1 MKIKVGFYI
10 GMAIVLIA
18 GGSLLAAKGKDAV
31 SQAESR
37 KQGVLEAEQTTIL
50 YQDSP
55 GAIVKVNAVAGDSV
69 KQGDVLL
76 QVTSAEGGEVDVF
89 APDDGLINRIAVKP
103 GDQLLQGMP
112 VVILQKNTYYT
123 DLYIQESEIQKLKVN
138 QKNVAVHFP
147 YLENTTQ
154 VNGVISSIAAAPQFA
169 NLRMSREKGQT
180 DLSMFLVRISMDSNA
195 DLLPGMT
202 AEVRLDEL
210 TD

>member
-37 KQGVLEAEQTTIL
+37 KQGVLEAEQTTIF
-50 YQDSP
+50 YQKSP
-55 GAIVKVNAVAGDSV
+55 GSIVKVNATVGDSV
-69 KQGDVLL
+69 KQGEVLL
-76 QVTSAEGGEVDVF
+76 KVKSAEGGEVDVL

-103 GDQLLQGMP
+103 GEQLLQGMP
-112 VVILQKNTYYT
+112 VAVLQKNTYYT

-138 QKNVAVHFP
+138 QSVAVHFP
-147 YLENTTQ
+147 YLDLPAQ
-154 VNGVISSIAAAPQFA
+154 VDGVVTSISAAPQFA
-169 NLRMSREKGQT
+169 SLRMTREKGQA
-180 DLSMFLVRISMDSNA
+180 DISMFLVRISMDSNA

-202 AEVRLDEL
+202 AEVKLDEL
-210 TD
+210 AD

>member
-10 GMAIVLIA
+10 GMAVVLIA

-55 GAIVKVNAVAGDSV
+55 GAIVKVNAVVGDSV

-112 VVILQKNTYYT
+112 VVILQKNIYYT

-138 QKNVAVHFP
+138 QKNVAVYFP

-154 VNGVISSIAAAPQFA
+154 VNGVISSIVAAPQFA